1 MTGKSALR
9 VVSAAPSVAPVAP
22 ASPAAAPPPRGWQ
35 PPTRHR
41 RWGLAVLV
49 LIGAG
54 ALARSL
60 PQPDPAS
67 TEIAGAREVTAYEL
81 VAGEPLVFSLPPGAT
96 ELRVLTNLDLPAQA
110 PPEGVPYTVRVRIPE
125 DGRDDTFPLMA
136 MAPLDASGARTAFF
150 LGRKELPAS
159 TRMLS
164 LVRSSALPATLEI
177 LLPAPAAARASLRV
191 LVSHEL
197 LAARSAPP
205 PRSPG
210 TAGLPPEDLAPEARA
225 AFESR
230 TWGRLSM
237 RSKTATR
244 GFYVI
249 GGPPPP
255 TPRPVGEVIGDGH
268 VAAFTVAGPG
278 TVHLEAP
285 EGLSGQATVLD
296 RGGITHLERL
306 ALAPGGRVSLA
317 IGAGLTTLRVTS
329 PRRSRVNLV
338 GEARLMAR
346 AEPGSTAAAG
356 DEGELAPVWSWQSLA
371 LAGPD
376 GPPVEIAVGGR
387 GDAGLRLSARLP
399 LGATPGPAPE
409 GELRW
414 RFVDARGTQLDHGR
428 LIVGAR
434 PAPEDRL
441 DGAEAFV
448 SAATVAF
455 LWPPRGAERLLL
467 TAARPVAVSLS
478 SPGLES
484 SQAPA
489 QELDIDPTLVLRN
502 RASLAFV
509 PVRPLNQAALR
520 RLGRIVRFAGALR
533 LEPRAVPPP
542 AAPDASSLAPE
553 RAGAQF
559 VLLSPLAGPA
569 PANHRDGLSFAVR
582 PNRDEGL
589 LVARPRGASARAR
602 VAATVY
608 YEVER
613 VRGRGSLTVSLDGHV
628 VRRASLQG
636 KRGQL
641 VLPPIPV
648 GRHRLRVDL
657 PAEGRV
663 FVDQPVSGADA
674 FRRSRVF
681 TLTGGGA
688 HLRLPKGA
696 AARSLGVVFY
706 LDGPPAEGAS
716 IEATIDGGARLRRR
730 TGLSTGYTRL
740 QRRTP
745 LYFQKLEG
753 ARYLN
758 RARSGVWASGAVFVP
773 LGDDLGP
780 GSHRIALRTQ
790 GMGAAPLARFFSY
803 GAPLGSRINQHVE
816 LRAEA
821 EE

>member
-9 VVSAAPSVAPVAP
+9 VVPPAPHPEPVAP
-22 ASPAAAPPPRGWQ
+22 ASPVAAPPPRGWQ
-35 PPTRHR
+35 PPGRRR
-41 RWGLAVLV
+41 RWGLAALVLV
-49 LIGAG
+49 GAG
-54 ALARSL
+54 VLARAL

-81 VAGEPLVFSLPPGAT
+81 VAGEPLSFSLPPGAT
-96 ELRVLTNLDLPAQA
+96 ELRVLTNLDLPAEA
-110 PPEGVPYTVRVRIPE
+110 PPEGVPYVVRVRIPE
-125 DGRDDTFPLMA
+125 DGRDDTFPLTA
-136 MAPLDASGARTAFF
+136 LAPLDGSGARTAFF
-150 LGRKELPAS
+150 LGRKELPAR

-164 LVRSSALPATLEI
+164 LVRGSALPATLEI
-177 LLPAPAAARASLRV
+177 VLPAPATARASLRV
-191 LVSHEL
+191 LVAHEL

-205 PRSPG
+205 PRNAG
-210 TAGLPPEDLAPEARA
+210 AAGLPPEDLAPEARA

-230 TWGRLSM
+230 TWGRLAM

-244 GFYVI
+244 GFYIV

-255 TPRPVGEVIGDGH
+255 APPRPAGESIGDGH

-285 EGLSGQATVLD
+285 EGLSGQATLLD
-296 RGGITHLERL
+296 RRGITRLERL
-306 ALAPGGRVSLA
+306 ALAPGARISLA

-329 PRRSRVNLV
+329 VRPARVLLI
-338 GEARLMAR
+338 GEARLR
-346 AEPGSTAAAG
+346 PEPGTTVARG
-356 DEGELAPVWSWQSLA
+356 DEGELAPIWSWQSLA

-376 GPPVEIAVGGR
+376 GPAVELAVGGR
-387 GDAGLRLSARLP
+387 GEAGLRLSARVP

-414 RFVDARGTQLDHGR
+414 RFVDARGALLDQGR
-428 LIVGAR
+428 LTVAAR

-441 DGAEAFV
+441 DGASSFV

-455 LWPPRGAERLLL
+455 LWPPRGADRLLL

-478 SPGLES
+478 SPGMES
-484 SQAPA
+484 PQAPA

-502 RASLAFV
+502 RASLAFA

-520 RLGRIVRFAGALR
+520 RLGRILRFAGAQR
-533 LEPRAVPPP
+533 LEPRSAPPP
-542 AAPDASSLAPE
+542 AAPEASSLAPE
-553 RAGAQF
+553 RTGAQF

-569 PANHRDGLSFAVR
+569 PATHRDGLSFAVR
-582 PNRDEGL
+582 PGRDEGL

-602 VAATVY
+602 VVATVY

-613 VRGRGSLTVSLDGHV
+613 ARGRGSLTVSLDGQV

-648 GRHRLRVDL
+648 GRHRLRVDM

-663 FVDQPVSGADA
+663 FVDQPVSGAGA

-681 TLTGGGA
+681 TLRGA
-688 HLRLPKGA
+688 RGSVRLPKGR

-706 LDGPPAEGAS
+706 LDGPPAAGAS
-716 IEATIDGGARLRRR
+716 LEATVDGGARLRRR
-730 TGLSTGYTRL
+730 TGMSLSYTRL

-745 LYFQKLEG
+745 LSFQKLEG

-758 RARSGVWASGAVFVP
+758 RARSGIWASQALFVP

-780 GSHRIALRTQ
+780 GSHRIALRAQ
-790 GMGAAPLARFFSY
+790 GLGPAPLARFFSY
-803 GAPLGSRINQHVE
+803 GGPLASRINQHVE